1 VSERG
6 EGGPREIVLVR
17 HAETE
22 WSRAGRHTGRTDLA
36 LSEEGRVRAAALAPA
51 LARWRFELVFCSP
64 ARRARETCELSGL
77 AEGAAR
83 REDLWEWDYGR
94 YEGLTGEEIRAAR
107 PGWNLWRDGAPDGE
121 SAQQVGERADR
132 VLGELREVA
141 GCVALFAHGHLL
153 RVLAARWI
161 ALEAA
166 RGESLALSTASI
178 SVLGRER
185 VAAVV
190 WRWNEQPS

>member
-1 VSERG
+1 MSERG

-51 LARWRFELVFCSP
+51 LARWRFERVLCSP
-64 ARRARETCELSGL
+64 ARRARETCKLSGL
-77 AEGAAR
+77 AEGAAPR
-83 REDLWEWDYGR
+83 ADLWEWDYGR
-94 YEGLTGEEIRAAR
+94 YEGLTGEEIRAGR

-141 GCVALFAHGHLL
+141 GCVALFA
-153 RVLAARWI
+153 
-161 ALEAA
+161 
-166 RGESLALSTASI
+166 
-178 SVLGRER
+178 
-185 VAAVV
+185 
-190 WRWNEQPS
+190 